1 MQLDSEEGRLIKS
14 ASVSLVVTT
23 VGMVEYAYKE
33 DASLWTQ
40 NKTKARQQDIK
51 QKCSAAG
58 IYRNVEYVTGAG
70 VDFKSMDKKIYPGI
84 RKM

>member
-33 DASLWTQ
+33 DASL
-40 NKTKARQQDIK
+40 
-51 QKCSAAG
+51 
-58 IYRNVEYVTGAG
+58 
-70 VDFKSMDKKIYPGI
+70 
-84 RKM
+84 